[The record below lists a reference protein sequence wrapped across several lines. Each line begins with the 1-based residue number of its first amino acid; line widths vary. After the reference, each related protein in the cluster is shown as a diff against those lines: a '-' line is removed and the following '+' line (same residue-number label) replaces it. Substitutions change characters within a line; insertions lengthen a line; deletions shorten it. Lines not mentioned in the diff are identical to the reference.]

1 MSISSRKVSPTI
13 TAVSCAVAIAV
24 ALTPHPARADEAA
37 ATPASSAPAVTSA
50 ILDTSAAQA
59 SATIEPVTQEFSGEL
74 LSQGSEGDAV
84 AQVQS
89 QLGIPADGDFGP
101 QTESSV
107 RGFQAGAGLVVDAVV
122 GPLTWDALFG
132 TSASQTPAPGG
143 ASAPIGAAAISIAEQ
158 QIGKPYRY
166 GGSGPDDFDCSGL
179 IQYTYAQIGVS
190 IPRTTYDQF
199 AALRPVSRADARPG
213 DVIFF
218 LDAEGQAYHDGLYAG
233 NGQMIVSRHPGTYVQ
248 YQDIWTDAYSIGRV

>member
-1 MSISSRKVSPTI
+1 MTN
-13 TAVSCAVAIAV
+13 
-24 ALTPHPARADEAA
+24 
-37 ATPASSAPAVTSA
+37 A
-50 ILDTSAAQA
+50 ILDTSTAQA
-59 SATIEPVTQEFSGEL
+59 SATIQPVAQEFSGEL
-74 LSQGSEGDAV
+74 LSLGSQGDAV
-84 AQVQS
+84 AQLQS
-89 QLGIPADGDFGP
+89 QLGILTDGDFGP
-101 QTESSV
+101 QTESGV
-107 RGFQAGAGLVVDAVV
+107 RSFQAGAGLVVDAVV

-132 TSASQTPAPGG
+132 TSASQAPAPGETSSV
-143 ASAPIGAAAISIAEQ
+143 AAAAISIAEQ

-179 IQYTYAQIGVS
+179 IQYTYAQIGLS

-248 YQDIWTDAYSIGRV
+248 YQEIWTDDYRIGRV